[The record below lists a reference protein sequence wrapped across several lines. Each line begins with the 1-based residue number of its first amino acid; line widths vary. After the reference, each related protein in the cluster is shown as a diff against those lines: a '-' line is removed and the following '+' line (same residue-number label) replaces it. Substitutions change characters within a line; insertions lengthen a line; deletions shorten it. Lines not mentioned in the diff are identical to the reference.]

1 MSKLSLV
8 ESLDPTSFG
17 ERVQRFDGYALID
30 FWAPWCGPCRALAP
44 TIEAVS
50 ETFGQRLRV
59 AKVNVDA
66 APELAEQFAIRG
78 IPTLVLLK
86 AGLPV
91 SKIVGVHPK
100 EEIVGWID
108 GHLAKEAP

>member
-8 ESLDPTSFG
+8 ESLDLTSFS
-17 ERVQRFDGYALID
+17 ERVERFDGYSLVD

-50 ETFGQRLRV
+50 ETFAQRLRV
-59 AKVNVDA
+59 VKVNVDA
-66 APELAEQFAIRG
+66 APELAEQFGIRG

-91 SKIVGVHPK
+91 SKVVGVRPK
-100 EEIVGWID
+100 EEIVRWLEQQ
-108 GHLAKEAP
+108 LAKEAH